1 MQKIAVTGCASRFAR
16 VLLPLLEA
24 DPNIEQ
30 IIGID
35 LVPPTGTQGKL
46 VFHQQ
51 DIRDPGIKETLAG
64 CETLFHLAFI
74 VGRPSSMTLAE
85 AASINLGGTWNTC
98 RAAAEAGV
106 RKLVVSSSIAAYGSL
121 PDNPPLLFEDSPLRG

>member
-35 LVPPTGTQGKL
+35 LVPPPGTQSKL
-46 VFHQQ
+46 VCHQQ

-64 CETLFHLAFI
+64 CDTLLHLAFI
-74 VGRPSSMTLAE
+74 VGRP
-85 AASINLGGTWNTC
+85 
-98 RAAAEAGV
+98 
-106 RKLVVSSSIAAYGSL
+106 
-121 PDNPPLLFEDSPLRG
+121 